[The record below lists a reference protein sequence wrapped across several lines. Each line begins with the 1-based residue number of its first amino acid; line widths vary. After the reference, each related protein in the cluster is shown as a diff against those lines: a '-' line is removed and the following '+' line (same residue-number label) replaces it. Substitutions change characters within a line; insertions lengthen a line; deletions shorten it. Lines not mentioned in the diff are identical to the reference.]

1 MSTQE
6 QMNGNGLTTLHYT
19 IPVQGRRAISE
30 ETLAMSN
37 ARSMANEFFTAGME
51 QYDNMIVGETD
62 AKQMYLALLAMGGEN
77 GMAGML
83 LGHPGTGKSQ
93 LLKNGH
99 RIVEGIDDEHVA
111 KVEHRED
118 MTPAELVGKTSEFTR
133 SSNGPDGITHETISG
148 KQKGI
153 IRPGIKV
160 VKFDELNRTSPVAL
174 NAALELLQDGKVEVG
189 DDGEKI
195 EGSEFDLVV
204 SSINHYGTAWTHR
217 LDPALAGRHG
227 MGAITGRR
235 ESGKLSQ
242 AGETIWDNP
251 NNSYVGKPR
260 LEAVTDLDR
269 LHFVRSHIDKVEIP
283 AEQREY
289 GKHMTATMLDALEG
303 HGMSQGDPR
312 VALQIVRISRAF
324 SMLNNQVHVTDANIR
339 DAVKFGMT
347 PRLGSMG
354 RLSTEQIDD
363 TITQVI
369 NQ

>member
-1 MSTQE
+1 MSE
-6 QMNGNGLTTLHYT
+6 
-19 IPVQGRRAISE
+19 
-30 ETLAMSN
+30 
-37 ARSMANEFFTAGME
+37 ARSLANEFFIAGME
-51 QYDNMIVGETD
+51 QYDNMIVGEID
-62 AKQMYLALLAMGGEN
+62 AKHMYLALLAMGGEN

-99 RIVEGIDDEHVA
+99 RIVAGIEDEHVA

-133 SSNGPDGITHETISG
+133 SLTGENGVMTHETISG

-153 IRPGIKV
+153 IHPGIKV

-174 NAALELLQDGKVEVG
+174 NAGLEIMQDGKIEVG

-195 EGSEFDLVV
+195 ESSEFDLVV

-235 ESGKLSQ
+235 EAGTLSQ
-242 AGETIWDNP
+242 AGQTIWDQP

-324 SMLNNQVHVTDANIR
+324 SMLNNQVHVTDENIR

-354 RLSTEQIDD
+354 RLSTEQIDS
-363 TITQVI
+363 TIKQVI
-369 NQ
+369 SQ